1 VPADYR
7 IDRQRR
13 VVLSRAWGVL
23 CDDDLLG
30 RQERLRDDPDF
41 RPDLNEV
48 FDFRA
53 VTRVEVTT
61 RGVQLLADRNPFGAG
76 SRRAFV
82 VEQPVMY
89 GVSRMF
95 QAMTDRHP
103 DELRVQFDAMDDARK
118 WCGLEPETPPEGGD
132 GAS

>member
-1 VPADYR
+1 VPADYQ

-23 CDDDLLG
+23 RDEDLLE
-30 RQERLRDDPDF
+30 RQDRLRDDPGF
-41 RPDLNEV
+41 QPDMNEL
-48 FDFRA
+48 FDFRG
-53 VTRVEVTT
+53 VTDVAVTT
-61 RGVQLLADRNPFGAG
+61 RGVQQLADRNPFGAG

-82 VEQPVMY
+82 VEQPAMY

-103 DELRVQFDAMDDARK
+103 DELRVQFDAMDEARK
-118 WCGLEPETPPEGGD
+118 WCGLEPEAPPED
-132 GAS
+132 GAP